1 MKKVFTFFCA
11 LMVCVLFSGVA
22 NAQSPVVFQT
32 SSEPTSA
39 GFAENTHWYIMKLK
53 NMFVTIENVD
63 GENNIKL
70 TENNTLTNI
79 DITSDA
85 DQWCIVGDA
94 ASGYKFYNKKAG
106 VDKVFGM
113 SNLTSTNN
121 KENDYA
127 NLKEYGKSRA
137 QMHDKGTTSSSAEGG
152 IGTIFEIRTKDAPLT
167 DYYIRLKDA
176 NVTNRYLNSRNGYIG
191 YWAPAQGDGGYGD
204 PGSKVQFYEAGSY
217 WTDYWASIDYTAY
230 ENHAT
235 QMESLVGTTPFTT
248 YPEAAVNAFKNA
260 IVEAKAKAKTLKPT
274 DQISIY
280 KASSD
285 VANYLNDA
293 KWTLRKSINGPKT
306 DGTTIYKVVNDYS
319 NLKTYCVHA
328 PLYWNNDKLILANA
342 NVDRG
347 IGWVFEPGS
356 TSSSYKIKSADTGM
370 YIKGTGSFSTTANS
384 SEATDYFIV
393 AYTDGGTS
401 TVAIGVSDN
410 IESHNWFHVN
420 TNNSNILAW
429 AGSAGASAWNIVEIT
444 DADFAALTDTRTTS
458 MLLFPGVSGN
468 EAVNTALT
476 TYNNTVKFRTVESWN
491 LLANSVNKVLN
502 GKFYRINNARG
513 YNNNGTKDVNGVDLL
528 ATDGN
533 VKPKMYTTSEG
544 TKLVNSLWSFKLGNS
559 GYKLSNVNN
568 SKKYIATL
576 TDATVEAGKTANDFT
591 EDTNAVQFTLSKFG
605 SKYGEDWFTLRDQNN
620 NIFNGENLNNRCV
633 NYWNGG
639 LGTAGS
645 IWQITEVT
653 SLDVALHTAADA
665 KSYASVYL
673 PFSVS
678 SVTGAKAYVAKNPET
693 TTVTFSETAGV
704 KAQNGFLLIS
714 ETGGATATLNIGESN
729 ITSAMGGT
737 LLDLTLNEADKAK
750 YRVFGQKKSD
760 ETVIGFFKPSARLNT
775 ISANR
780 AFFTN
785 ATGEA
790 LRLNFDGMVSGIET
804 TELNNALNNNAPI
817 YDLSGRRVMNAVKG
831 GLYIQNGRKFIVK

>member
-22 NAQSPVVFQT
+22 NAQSPVEFQT

-70 TENNTLTNI
+70 TEDNTLTNTY
-79 DITSDA
+79 ITSDA

-113 SNLTSTNN
+113 SNLTSTNQSESN
-121 KENDYA
+121 YT
-127 NLKEYGKSRA
+127 EYGKSRA

-176 NVTNRYLNSRNGYIG
+176 NVTNRYLNSRGGYIG
-191 YWAPAQGDGGYGD
+191 YWAKTNDNGEKGGYGD
-204 PGSKVQFYEAGSY
+204 GGSKVQFYKADSY

-230 ENHAT
+230 ENLAT
-235 QMESLVGTTPFTT
+235 QMETLVGTTPFTS
-248 YPEAAVNAFKNA
+248 YPETAVNAFKNA
-260 IVEAKAKAKTLKPT
+260 IAEVKSFKPT
-274 DQISIY
+274 DKISIY
-280 KASSD
+280 KALN
-285 VANYLNDA
+285 VTNYLNDA
-293 KWTLRKSINGPKT
+293 KWILRKSINGPKT
-306 DGTTIYKVVNDYS
+306 DGTTIYKLVN
-319 NLKTYCVHA
+319 NHFTTYFVHA
-328 PLYWNNDKLILANA
+328 PLNWNNDKLILANT
-342 NVDRG
+342 NDDRG

-356 TSSSYKIKSADTGM
+356 TSGSYKIKSADTGM

-384 SEATDYFIV
+384 SDATDYFIA
-393 AYTDGGTS
+393 AYTEGGTS
-401 TVAIGVSDN
+401 TVAIGVSNN

-420 TNNSNILAW
+420 TGSPSILAW
-429 AGSAGASAWNIVEIT
+429 SGSAGASAWNIVEIN
-444 DADFAALTDTRTTS
+444 DEDFAALTDTRTTN
-458 MLLFPGVSGN
+458 MLLLPGVSEN
-468 EAVNTALT
+468 EVINTALT
-476 TYNNTVKFRTVESWN
+476 TYNNTVKFRTGENWN
-491 LLANSVNKVLN
+491 LLANTVNKVLN
-502 GKFYRINNARG
+502 DKYYRINNKRTTRNLLA
-513 YNNNGTKDVNGVDLL
+513 TNGVDKPQMKTIADEKLVSCIWKFELDKNSGGYKLTNVNTPGKYVAVLL
-528 ATDGN
+528 AAPGEAN
-533 VKPKMYTTSEG
+533 AFTTSE
-544 TKLVNSLWSFKLGNS
+544 
-559 GYKLSNVNN
+559 
-568 SKKYIATL
+568 
-576 TDATVEAGKTANDFT
+576 
-591 EDTNAVQFTLSKFG
+591 NADVFTLSVDGDHFLIRNK
-605 SKYGEDWFTLRDQNN
+605 DNHLM
-620 NIFNGENLNNRCV
+620 NGEELNTQTYPI
-633 NYWNGG
+633 NYWDNNGFE
-639 LGTAGS
+639 GTK
-645 IWQITEVT
+645 WQITELNSFT
-653 SLDVALHTAADA
+653 IDLHPAADT

-678 SVTGAKAYVAKNPET
+678 SVTGAKAYVAKTPET
-693 TTVTFSETAGV
+693 NTVTFSETADGV
-704 KAQNGFLLIS
+704 MAQNGFLLIS
-714 ETGGATATLNIGESN
+714 ETGGTTATLNIGKSN
-729 ITSAMGGT
+729 ITSAMDGT
-737 LLDLTLNEADKAK
+737 LFDLTLNEADKAN
-750 YRVFGQKKSD
+750 YRVFGQKTSD
-760 ETVIGFFKPSARLNT
+760 ETVIGFFKPSAKLNT

>member
-1 MKKVFTFFCA
+1 MKKVFTLFCA

-22 NAQSPVVFQT
+22 NAQSPVEFQT

-63 GENNIKL
+63 GKNNIKL
-70 TENNTLTNI
+70 TENNTLTNTY
-79 DITSDA
+79 ITSDA

-113 SNLTSTNN
+113 SNLTSTNQ
-121 KENDYA
+121 KEYNYT
-127 NLKEYGKSRA
+127 EYGKSRA

-176 NVTNRYLNSRNGYIG
+176 NITNRYLNSRDGYIG
-191 YWAPAQGDGGYGD
+191 YWAAAQGDGGYGD
-204 PGSKVQFYEAGSY
+204 PGSKIHFYEADSY

-230 ENHAT
+230 ENLAT
-235 QMESLVGTTPFTT
+235 QMETLVGSTPFTS
-248 YPEAAVNAFKNA
+248 YPETAVNAFKNA
-260 IVEAKAKAKTLKPT
+260 IAEVKSFKPT
-274 DQISIY
+274 DKISIY
-280 KASSD
+280 KALN
-285 VANYLNDA
+285 VTNYLNDA
-293 KWTLRKSINGPKT
+293 KWILRKSINGPKT
-306 DGTTIYKVVNDYS
+306 DGTTIYKLVN
-319 NLKTYCVHA
+319 NHFTTYFVHA
-328 PLYWNNDKLILANA
+328 PLNWNNDKLILANT
-342 NVDRG
+342 NDDRG

-356 TSSSYKIKSADTGM
+356 TSGSYKIKSADTGM

-384 SEATDYFIV
+384 SDATDYFIA
-393 AYTDGGTS
+393 AYTEGGTS
-401 TVAIGVSDN
+401 TVAIGVSNN

-420 TNNSNILAW
+420 TGSPSILAW
-429 AGSAGASAWNIVEIT
+429 SGSAGASAWNIVEIN

-458 MLLFPGVSGN
+458 MLLLPGVSGN

-476 TYNNTVKFRTVESWN
+476 TYNTVKFRTVENWN
-491 LLANSVNKVLN
+491 SLANTVNKVLN

-513 YNNNGTKDVNGVDLL
+513 YNDNDGTKNVNGIDLL

-544 TKLVNSLWSFKLGNS
+544 TKLVSSLWSFKLGDS

-568 SKKYIATL
+568 PEKYIATL
-576 TDATVEAGKTANDFT
+576 TDATDKKTGKTANDFT
-591 EDTNAVQFTLSKFG
+591 EETNAVQFTF
-605 SKYGEDWFTLRDQNN
+605 SKYNEDWFTLRDQNN
-620 NIFNGENLNNRCV
+620 NIFNGENLDNRCV
-633 NYWNGG
+633 NYWNSGE
-639 LGTAGS
+639 GTPGAK
-645 IWQITEVT
+645 WQITEVT
-653 SLDVALHTAADA
+653 SLDIDLHTAADT

-678 SVTGAKAYVAKNPET
+678 RVTGAKAYVAKTPET
-693 TTVTFSETAGV
+693 NKVTFSETVDGV

-737 LLDLTLNEADKAK
+737 LLDRTLNEADKAT
-750 YRVFGQKKSD
+750 YRVFGQKTSD
-760 ETVIGFFKPSARLNT
+760 KTVGFFKPSATLNT

>member
-22 NAQSPVVFQT
+22 NAQSPVEFQT

-70 TENNTLTNI
+70 TEDNTLTNTY
-79 DITSDA
+79 ITSDA

-113 SNLTSTNN
+113 SNLTSTNQSESN
-121 KENDYA
+121 YT
-127 NLKEYGKSRA
+127 EYGKSRA

-176 NVTNRYLNSRNGYIG
+176 NVTNRYLNSRGGYIG
-191 YWAPAQGDGGYGD
+191 YWAKTNDNGEKGGYGD
-204 PGSKVQFYEAGSY
+204 GGSKVQFYKADSY

-230 ENHAT
+230 ENLAT
-235 QMESLVGTTPFTT
+235 QMETLVGTTPFTS
-248 YPEAAVNAFKNA
+248 YPETAVNAFKNA
-260 IVEAKAKAKTLKPT
+260 IAEVKSFKPT
-274 DQISIY
+274 DKISIY
-280 KASSD
+280 KALN
-285 VANYLNDA
+285 VTNYLNDA
-293 KWTLRKSINGPKT
+293 KWILRKSINGPKT
-306 DGTTIYKVVNDYS
+306 DGTTIYKLVN
-319 NLKTYCVHA
+319 NHFTTYFVHA
-328 PLYWNNDKLILANA
+328 PLNWNNDKLILANT
-342 NVDRG
+342 NDDRG

-356 TSSSYKIKSADTGM
+356 TSGSYKIKSADTGM

-384 SEATDYFIV
+384 SDATDYFIA
-393 AYTDGGTS
+393 AYTEGGTS
-401 TVAIGVSDN
+401 TVAIGVSNN

-420 TNNSNILAW
+420 TGSPSILAW
-429 AGSAGASAWNIVEIT
+429 SGSAGASAWNIVEIN

-458 MLLFPGVSGN
+458 MLLLPGVSGN

-476 TYNNTVKFRTVESWN
+476 TYNTVKFRTVENWN
-491 LLANSVNKVLN
+491 LLVNTVNKVLN
-502 GKFYRINNARG
+502 DKYYRINNKRS
-513 YNNNGTKDVNGVDLL
+513 NRTLL
-528 ATDGN
+528 ATDGVDKPQMKTIADEKLVSCIWKFELDKNSGGYKLTN
-533 VKPKMYTTSEG
+533 VNTPGKYVAVLLAAPAEANAFTTSE
-544 TKLVNSLWSFKLGNS
+544 
-559 GYKLSNVNN
+559 
-568 SKKYIATL
+568 
-576 TDATVEAGKTANDFT
+576 
-591 EDTNAVQFTLSKFG
+591 NADIFTLSVEGDHFLIRNK
-605 SKYGEDWFTLRDQNN
+605 DNHLM
-620 NIFNGENLNNRCV
+620 NGEEQNTQTYPI
-633 NYWNGG
+633 NYWDDNRFGG
-639 LGTAGS
+639 TK
-645 IWQITEVT
+645 WQITELNSFT
-653 SLDVALHTAADA
+653 IDLHTAADT

-678 SVTGAKAYVAKNPET
+678 GVTGAKAYVAKNPET
-693 TTVTFSETAGV
+693 NTVTFSLTEEGV

-714 ETGGATATLNIGESN
+714 ETGATATLNIGESN

-737 LLDLTLNEADKAK
+737 LLDRTLNEADKVK
-750 YRVFGQKKSD
+750 LRVFGQKTGD
-760 ETVIGFFKPSARLNT
+760 EKVIGFFKPSAQLNT

-804 TELNNALNNNAPI
+804 TELNNVLNNNAPI

>member
-22 NAQSPVVFQT
+22 NAQPSPVGFQT
-32 SSEPTSA
+32 SSEPTSE

-53 NMFVTIENVD
+53 DMFVTIENVD
-63 GENNIKL
+63 GDNNIKL
-70 TENNTLTNI
+70 TDNSTLTNTNI
-79 DITSDA
+79 SLGA

-94 ASGYKFYNKKAG
+94 ASGYKFYNKMAG

-113 SNLTSTNN
+113 SNLTSTND
-121 KENDYA
+121 KENGYA

-152 IGTIFEIRTKDAPLT
+152 IGTIFEIRTKDASLT

-176 NVTNRYLNSRNGYIG
+176 NVTNRYLNSRGGYIG

-204 PGSKVQFYEAGSY
+204 SGSKVQFYKADSY

-230 ENHAT
+230 ENLAT
-235 QMESLVGTTPFTT
+235 QMETLVGTTPFTS
-248 YPEAAVNAFKNA
+248 YPETAVNAFKNA
-260 IVEAKAKAKTLKPT
+260 IAEVKFFKPT
-274 DQISIY
+274 DKISIY
-280 KASSD
+280 KALN
-285 VANYLNDA
+285 VTNYLNDA

-306 DGTTIYKVVNDYS
+306 DGITVYKVVNAYP
-319 NLKTYCVHA
+319 NYNTYCVHA

-342 NVDRG
+342 KVDRG

-356 TSSSYKIKSADTGM
+356 TSGSYKIKSADTGM
-370 YIKGTGSFSTTANS
+370 YIKGTGSFSTTANRT
-384 SEATDYFIV
+384 EATDYFI
-393 AYTDGGTS
+393 AASSEGGTS

-420 TNNSNILAW
+420 ANNSNILAW
-429 AGSAGASAWNIVEIT
+429 SGSAGASAWNIVEIT

-458 MLLFPGVSGN
+458 MLLLPGVSGN

-476 TYNNTVKFRTVESWN
+476 TYNTVKFRTVENWN
-491 LLANSVNKVLN
+491 LLVNTVNKVLN
-502 GKFYRINNARG
+502 DKYYRINNKRTTRKLLA
-513 YNNNGTKDVNGVDLL
+513 TNGVDKPQMKTIADEKLVSCIWKFELDKNSGGYKLTNVNTPGKYVAVLL
-528 ATDGN
+528 AAPGEAN
-533 VKPKMYTTSEG
+533 AFTTSE
-544 TKLVNSLWSFKLGNS
+544 
-559 GYKLSNVNN
+559 
-568 SKKYIATL
+568 
-576 TDATVEAGKTANDFT
+576 
-591 EDTNAVQFTLSKFG
+591 NADVFTLSVDGDHFLIRNK
-605 SKYGEDWFTLRDQNN
+605 DNHLM
-620 NIFNGENLNNRCV
+620 NGEELNTQTYPI
-633 NYWNGG
+633 NYWDNNGFD
-639 LGTAGS
+639 GTK
-645 IWQITEVT
+645 WQITELNSFT
-653 SLDVALHTAADA
+653 IDLHPAADT

-678 SVTGAKAYVAKNPET
+678 GVTGAKAYVAKNPET
-693 TTVTFSETAGV
+693 NTVTFSLTEEGV

-714 ETGGATATLNIGESN
+714 ETGATATLNIGESN

-737 LLDLTLNEADKAK
+737 LLDRTLNEADKAK
-750 YRVFGQKKSD
+750 YRVFGQKTIDK
-760 ETVIGFFKPSARLNT
+760 TVGFFKPSATLNT

-785 ATGEA
+785 ASGEA
-790 LRLNFDGMVSGIET
+790 LRLNFDGIVSGIET

>member
-22 NAQSPVVFQT
+22 NAQSPVEFQT

-70 TENNTLTNI
+70 TEDNTLTNTY
-79 DITSDA
+79 ITSDA

-113 SNLTSTNN
+113 SNLTSTNQSESN
-121 KENDYA
+121 YT
-127 NLKEYGKSRA
+127 EYGKSRA

-176 NVTNRYLNSRNGYIG
+176 NVTNRYLNSRGGYIG
-191 YWAPAQGDGGYGD
+191 YWAKTNDNGEKGGYGD
-204 PGSKVQFYEAGSY
+204 GGSKVQFYKADSY

-230 ENHAT
+230 ENLAT
-235 QMESLVGTTPFTT
+235 QMETLVGTTPFTS
-248 YPEAAVNAFKNA
+248 YPETAVNAFKNA
-260 IVEAKAKAKTLKPT
+260 IAEVKSFKPT
-274 DQISIY
+274 DKISIY
-280 KASSD
+280 KALN
-285 VANYLNDA
+285 VTNYLNDA
-293 KWTLRKSINGPKT
+293 KWILRKSINGPKT
-306 DGTTIYKVVNDYS
+306 DGTTIYKLVN
-319 NLKTYCVHA
+319 NHFTTYFVHA
-328 PLYWNNDKLILANA
+328 PLNWNNDKLILANT
-342 NVDRG
+342 NDDRG

-356 TSSSYKIKSADTGM
+356 TSGSYKIKSADTGM

-384 SEATDYFIV
+384 SDATDYFIA
-393 AYTDGGTS
+393 AYTEGGTS
-401 TVAIGVSDN
+401 TVAIGVSNN

-420 TNNSNILAW
+420 TGSPSIIAW
-429 AGSAGASAWNIVEIT
+429 SGSAGASAWNIVEIN

-458 MLLFPGVSGN
+458 MLLLPGVSGN

-476 TYNNTVKFRTVESWN
+476 TYNTVKFRTVENWN
-491 LLANSVNKVLN
+491 LLVNTVNKVLN
-502 GKFYRINNARG
+502 DKYYRINNKRS
-513 YNNNGTKDVNGVDLL
+513 NRTLL
-528 ATDGN
+528 ATDGVDKPQMKTIADEKLVSCIWKFELDKNSGGYKLTN
-533 VKPKMYTTSEG
+533 VNTPGKYVAVLLAAPAEANAFTTSE
-544 TKLVNSLWSFKLGNS
+544 
-559 GYKLSNVNN
+559 
-568 SKKYIATL
+568 
-576 TDATVEAGKTANDFT
+576 
-591 EDTNAVQFTLSKFG
+591 NADIFTLSVEGDHFLIRNK
-605 SKYGEDWFTLRDQNN
+605 DNHLM
-620 NIFNGENLNNRCV
+620 NGEEQNTQTYPI
-633 NYWNGG
+633 NYWDDNRFGG
-639 LGTAGS
+639 TK
-645 IWQITEVT
+645 WQITELNSFT
-653 SLDVALHTAADA
+653 IDLHTAADT

-678 SVTGAKAYVAKNPET
+678 SVTDAKAYVAKNPET
-693 TTVTFSETAGV
+693 TTVTFSETAEGV

-750 YRVFGQKKSD
+750 LRVFGQKTGD
-760 ETVIGFFKPSARLNT
+760 EKVIGFFKPSAQLNT

-785 ATGEA
+785 ASGEA

>member
-22 NAQSPVVFQT
+22 NAQSPVEFQT

-70 TENNTLTNI
+70 TENNTLTNTY
-79 DITSDA
+79 ITSDA

-113 SNLTSTNN
+113 SNLTSTNQSEYN
-121 KENDYA
+121 YT
-127 NLKEYGKSRA
+127 EYGKSRA

-176 NVTNRYLNSRNGYIG
+176 NVTNRYLNSRGGYIG
-191 YWAPAQGDGGYGD
+191 YWAKTNDNGEKGGYGD
-204 PGSKVQFYEAGSY
+204 GGSKVQFYKADSY

-230 ENHAT
+230 ENLAT
-235 QMESLVGTTPFTT
+235 QMETLVGTTPFTS
-248 YPEAAVNAFKNA
+248 YPETAVNAFKNA
-260 IVEAKAKAKTLKPT
+260 IAEVKSFKPT
-274 DQISIY
+274 DKISIY
-280 KASSD
+280 KALN
-285 VANYLNDA
+285 VTNYLNDA

-306 DGTTIYKVVNDYS
+306 DEITVYKVVNAYPDY
-319 NLKTYCVHA
+319 NTYCVHA
-328 PLYWNNDKLILANA
+328 PLYWNNDKLILANK

-356 TSSSYKIKSADTGM
+356 TSGSYKIKSADTGM
-370 YIKGTGSFSTTANS
+370 YIKGTGSFSTTANRN
-384 SEATDYFIV
+384 EATDYFIV

-401 TVAIGVSDN
+401 TLAIGVSDN

-429 AGSAGASAWNIVEIT
+429 SGAAGASAWNIVEIT

-458 MLLFPGVSGN
+458 MLLLPGVSGN

-476 TYNNTVKFRTVESWN
+476 TYNTVKFRTVENWN
-491 LLANSVNKVLN
+491 SLANTVNKVLN

-513 YNNNGTKDVNGVDLL
+513 YNDNDGTKNVNGIDLL

-544 TKLVNSLWSFKLGNS
+544 TKLVSSLWSFKLGDS

-568 SKKYIATL
+568 PEKYIATL
-576 TDATVEAGKTANDFT
+576 TDATDKKTGKTANDFT
-591 EDTNAVQFTLSKFG
+591 EETNAVQFTF
-605 SKYGEDWFTLRDQNN
+605 SKYNEDWFTLRDQNN
-620 NIFNGENLNNRCV
+620 NIFNGENLDNRCV
-633 NYWNGG
+633 NYWNSGE
-639 LGTAGS
+639 GTPGAK
-645 IWQITEVT
+645 WQITEVT
-653 SLDVALHTAADA
+653 SLDIDLHTAADT

-678 SVTGAKAYVAKNPET
+678 RVTGAKAYVAKTPET
-693 TTVTFSETAGV
+693 NKVTFSETADGV

-737 LLDLTLNEADKAK
+737 LLDRTLNEADKAT
-750 YRVFGQKKSD
+750 YRVFGQKTSD
-760 ETVIGFFKPSARLNT
+760 KTVGFFKPSATLNT